1 MLFLYNL
8 FIAVSRIGI
17 GIAANWNNKAKL
29 WIEGRKNLFSNL
41 QASIPANEKTIWMHC
56 ASAGEFEQGKPVLEK
71 LREKYP
77 YHKVLITFFSP
88 SGYSI
93 GKKYEGAHYI
103 FYLPLDTKKNAKRFV
118 QIVQP
123 KLVVFVKYEYW
134 YHHLKAVADQKIPL
148 LLISSIFRKR
158 QVFFKW
164 YGEFYRNI
172 LKLFTKIFVQ
182 DEDSK
187 QLLHFI
193 NIKHCSVNGDT
204 RFDRVATIAGNAN
217 PLDNISKFIG
227 SSKVIVAGSTWPD
240 DEQLLTYLNSI
251 NDCKL
256 IIAPHEI
263 NPAHLEKTGTLFPA
277 SVLYSKMNEHTN
289 SKVLVVDNIG
299 MLSRLYQYATITYI
313 GGGFNK
319 SGIHNTLE
327 AAVWSKPVIFGPNYQ
342 KFKEAKELIEEG
354 AAFSIENE
362 TELKEVVQ
370 KLFTNIERLKES
382 SVAAG
387 LYVQKNRGATEK
399 IVSYIQENRLLT
411 TP

>member
-1 MLFLYNL
+1 MLLLYNL
-8 FIAVSRIGI
+8 FIAFSRIGI
-17 GIAANWNNKAKL
+17 GIAAGWNSKARL
-29 WIEGRKNLFSNL
+29 WVAGRKKFFSNL
-41 QASIPANEKTIWMHC
+41 QASIPANEKIIWMHC
-56 ASAGEFEQGKPVLEK
+56 ASAGELEQGKPVLEK
-71 LREKYP
+71 LKEDYP
-77 YHKVLITFFSP
+77 NHKVLVTFFSP
-88 SGYSI
+88 SGYSV
-93 GKKYEGAHYI
+93 GKKYVGADHI
-103 FYLPLDTKKNAKRFV
+103 FYLPLDTQKNAKRFV

-123 KLVVFVKYEYW
+123 KLVIFVKYEYW

-164 YGEFYRNI
+164 CGGFYRNI

-182 DEDSK
+182 DKDSK
-187 QLLHFI
+187 ELLHSI
-193 NIKHCSVNGDT
+193 GIKHCSVNGDT
-204 RFDRVATIAGNAN
+204 RFDRVATIAGNAD
-217 PLDNISKFIG
+217 PIENISNFIK
-227 SSKVIVAGSTWPD
+227 SSKVIIAGSTWPD

-251 NDCKL
+251 NDYKL

-263 NPAHLEKTGTLFPA
+263 NPTHLKNISKLFPA
-277 SVLYSKMNEHTN
+277 SVLYSKLNDHTK
-289 SKVLVVDNIG
+289 SKVLVIDNIG
-299 MLSRLYQYATITYI
+299 MLSRIYQYATITYI

-327 AAVWSKPVIFGPNYQ
+327 ATVWSKPVIFGPNYQ

-354 AAFSIENE
+354 AAFSVENE

-370 KLFTNIERLKES
+370 KLLTDIERLKQS

-399 IVSYIQENRLLT
+399 IISYIHENRLLT